1 MATSKLSKEA
11 RKPQNIEVSNV
22 NSQDI
27 SNVNNLNIP
36 KYKAS
41 EKLKSCELKRL
52 TVSLFLG
59 LLLTMCQHQCTQ
71 KRYKNEAR
79 SSV

>member
-41 EKLKSCELKRL
+41 DTSWNHLGNLFSFDSFNPFEKIL
-52 TVSLFLG
+52 V
-59 LLLTMCQHQCTQ
+59 
-71 KRYKNEAR
+71 
-79 SSV
+79 

>member
-52 TVSLFLG
+52 TKCLY
-59 LLLTMCQHQCTQ
+59 QCTQ
-71 KRYKNEAR
+71 KRYKNKAR